1 MEAMIYTSFT
11 KKESRVD
18 CFVNFLLS
26 AIEND
31 STSLMLL
38 RIVSGTLGTLLINA
52 RNVARAFRAS
62 L

>member
-1 MEAMIYTSFT
+1 
-11 KKESRVD
+11 VD
-18 CFVNFLLS
+18 CFVKFLLS

-38 RIVSGTLGTLLINA
+38 RIVSGTLSINA
-52 RNVARAFRAS
+52 QNVARAFRAS